1 MDINSTHNSYLQL
14 NQEKIKVMDLQI
26 HVSEKKITVAAYILS
41 GKIVDCQHWFQIIV
55 DSVFLIV
62 IKNLWNSKKFQFI
75 LGLGYRIAHERH
87 GRFGWLP
94 NQVES
99 TLAFQMG

>member
-1 MDINSTHNSYLQL
+1 MFW
-14 NQEKIKVMDLQI
+14 K
-26 HVSEKKITVAAYILS
+26 KKITVAAYILS

-75 LGLGYRIAHERH
+75 LGLGYRIAHECH
-87 GRFGWLP
+87 GRFGGLP

-99 TLAFQMG
+99 THALQMGQNRLYPR